1 MRAFKNT
8 QCDVFLN
15 AFGQSIQ
22 TSTGGT
28 FTGIVE
34 VLPVSLD
41 TGSGGFI
48 ESTETYVSMKEDDLA
63 TAKIELDT
71 ILIINGKSFVVYN
84 IEDDMSGMVN
94 VYYRTEA
101 GNSFAEDY

>member
-1 MRAFKNT
+1 MRVFKNT

-48 ESTETYVSMKEDDLA
+48 ESTETYVIIKKEDLSTNNITINTVIIIDGVNYIIFNIVDDL
-63 TAKIELDT
+63 
-71 ILIINGKSFVVYN
+71 
-84 IEDDMSGMVN
+84 SGLVN
-94 VYYRTEA
+94 CFYR
-101 GNSFAEDY
+101 SVDSQHFAEDY

>member
-22 TSTGGT
+22 TSTGST

-34 VLPVSLD
+34 VLPVSID
-41 TGSGGFI
+41 AVGGFI
-48 ESTETYVSMKEDDLA
+48 ESTETYVSMKLEDLT
-63 TAKIELDT
+63 TANVALNT
-71 ILIINGKSFVVYN
+71 ILIINGVHYVVYN
-84 IEDDMSGMVN
+84 IEDDYSGMVN
-94 VYYRTEA
+94 VFYRTEQ
-101 GNSFAEDY
+101 GQSFAEDY